1 MTDTKENT
9 IDKNQ
14 VIKEIHDLFSKDQF
28 SAAVERLKLLGPDF
42 DCKEGTL
49 FIKVVI
55 SRRTSHHRYKNRRR
69 TKKDKRVSE
78 RNV

>member
-42 DCKEGTL
+42 DCKDG
-49 FIKVVI
+49 
-55 SRRTSHHRYKNRRR
+55 
-69 TKKDKRVSE
+69 KRCL
-78 RNV
+78 